1 MVVDIPEIEGL
12 RLVVSV
18 RSGGQVSVT
27 PAIGST
33 NPDAFAPFTD
43 DLSRVLSD
51 RGFVMT
57 GDGQRRGRNP
67 YATEEQQPPSRRS
80 TTFRRPA
87 RTDNDLRI

>member
-18 RSGGQVSVT
+18 RSGGQVSIT

-57 GDGQRRGRNP
+57 GDGRRRGRNP
-67 YATEEQQPPSRRS
+67 FATDEQQPAPRRRQSFRRS
-80 TTFRRPA
+80 APL
-87 RTDNDLRI
+87 DNDLRI